1 MSAER
6 YAARARRRDTTIYSE
21 PVPDAAATDLEL
33 LTIGRI
39 GVDLYPEQSNVPI
52 ARVQTFAKSIGGTA
66 TNVAV
71 AAARLGRRAAVATR
85 VGDDPFGAYVRLALE
100 EEFGVDTRFVGT
112 DPELP
117 TPIVFCELDPPE
129 DPRLIFYR
137 EPKAPDMNLELTDL
151 DLDTARRVPILWIA
165 GSCFSDEPTRSTV
178 HTALDARGRREHTIL
193 DLDWR
198 PMFWPSPEEG
208 SREIGAALDHVS
220 AAIGNRVECEIAVGT
235 GDHEQAAQRLLE
247 RGLELAI
254 VKLGGDGVYVAT
266 SAGARA
272 LVPAVPIDVVCGLGA
287 GDAFGGALCHA
298 LLSGWD
304 EIRAVRFANAAGA
317 IVASRLL
324 CAAAMPTLNE
334 VLALESAT

>member
-1 MSAER
+1 M
-6 YAARARRRDTTIYSE
+6 
-21 PVPDAAATDLEL
+21 PGAAATDLEL

-85 VGDDPFGAYVRLALE
+85 VGDDPFGEYVRLALE

-112 DPELP
+112 DPMLP

-137 EPKAPDMNLELTDL
+137 EPKAPDMNLELLDF
-151 DLDTARRVPILWIA
+151 DLDTVRSVPILWIA

-178 HTALDARGRREHTIL
+178 HAVLDARGRREHTIL

-208 SREIGAALDHVS
+208 GREIGAALEHVT
-220 AAIGNRVECEIAVGT
+220 AAIGNRAECEIAVGT

-266 SAGARA
+266 AAGTRA
-272 LVPAVPIDVVCGLGA
+272 LVPPVPIDVVCGLGA

-304 EIRAVRFANAAGA
+304 EVRAVRFANAAGA

-324 CAAAMPTLNE
+324 CAASDAD
-334 VLALESAT
+334 ARRGARGKRGSAT

>member
-1 MSAER
+1 VPSA
-6 YAARARRRDTTIYSE
+6 
-21 PVPDAAATDLEL
+21 LEL

-39 GVDLYPEQSNVPI
+39 GVDLYPEQSHVPI

-71 AAARLGRRAAVATR
+71 AAARLGRRAAVLTR
-85 VGDDPFGAYVRLALE
+85 VGDDPFGEYVRLALAD
-100 EEFGVDTRFVGT
+100 EFDVDTRYIGV
-112 DPELP
+112 DPDLP

-137 EPKAPDMNLELTDL
+137 EPKAPDMNLEAADL
-151 DLDTARRVPILWIA
+151 DLDAVRDVPILWVA

-178 HTALDARGRREHTIL
+178 WTALEARRRRIHTVL

-208 SREIGAALDHVS
+208 GKQIGAALDHVT
-220 AAIGNRVECEIAVGT
+220 AAIGNRAECEIAVGT
-235 GDHEQAAQRLLE
+235 GDHEEAARRLLD
-247 RGLELAI
+247 RGLAIAI
-254 VKLGGDGVYVAT
+254 VKLGGEGVFVAT
-266 SAGARA
+266 ASGTRE
-272 LVPAVPIDVVCGLGA
+272 LVPPVPVEVVCGLGA
-287 GDAFGGALCHA
+287 GDAFGGAICHA

-304 EIRAVRFANAAGA
+304 EVRAVRFANAAGA

-324 CAAAMPTLNE
+324 CAAAMPTLDE
-334 VLALESAT
+334 VLAASGV

>member
-1 MSAER
+1 VLVVE
-6 YAARARRRDTTIYSE
+6 ARSIYSA
-21 PVPDAAATDLEL
+21 PMPDHEEVASELEL

-52 ARVQTFAKSIGGTA
+52 ARVETFAKSIGGTA

-85 VGDDPFGAYVRLALE
+85 VGDDAFGDYVRLALE

-112 DPELP
+112 DPKLP
-117 TPIVFCELDPPE
+117 TPIVFCELDPPG

-137 EPKAPDMNLELTDL
+137 EPKAPDMNLELADL
-151 DLDTARRVPILWIA
+151 DLDAVRRVPILWIA

-178 HTALDARGRREHTIL
+178 HAVLEGRGRRRHTVL

-198 PMFWPSPEEG
+198 PMFWPSPQEG
-208 SREIGAALDHVS
+208 GREIGAALDHVT

-235 GDHEQAAQRLLE
+235 GDHEEAAQRLLE
-247 RGLELAI
+247 RGLEMAI

-266 SAGARA
+266 AAGTRS
-272 LVPAVPIDVVCGLGA
+272 LVPPVPIEVVCGLGA

-304 EIRAVRFANAAGA
+304 EARAVRFANAAGA

-324 CAAAMPTLNE
+324 CAPAMPTLEE
-334 VLALESAT
+334 VLALEAAT

>member
-1 MSAER
+1 VPQ
-6 YAARARRRDTTIYSE
+6 AAG
-21 PVPDAAATDLEL
+21 TDLEL

-71 AAARLGRRAAVATR
+71 AAARLGRRAAVVTR
-85 VGDDPFGAYVRLALE
+85 VGDDPFGGYVRLALE

-112 DPELP
+112 DPDLP

-137 EPKAPDMNLELTDL
+137 EPKAPDMNLELSDL
-151 DLDTARRVPILWIA
+151 DLDIVRSVPILWVA

-178 HTALDARGRREHTIL
+178 HAALDARGRRRHTVL

-208 SREIGAALDHVS
+208 GREIGAALDGVT

-266 SAGARA
+266 AAGTRA
-272 LVPAVPIDVVCGLGA
+272 LVPPVPIDVVCGLGA
-287 GDAFGGALCHA
+287 GDAFGGAICHA
-298 LLSGWD
+298 LLSDWD
-304 EIRAVRFANAAGA
+304 EARAVRFANAAGA

-324 CAAAMPTLNE
+324 CAAAMPTLDE
-334 VLALESAT
+334 VLAASGA

>member
-1 MSAER
+1 MPDSANR
-6 YAARARRRDTTIYSE
+6 SAAG
-21 PVPDAAATDLEL
+21 LEL

-39 GVDLYPEQSNVPI
+39 GVDLYPEQSHVPI

-71 AAARLGRRAAVATR
+71 AASRLGRHAAVLTR
-85 VGDDPFGAYVRLALE
+85 VGDDPFGEYVRLALE
-100 EEFGVDTRFVGT
+100 EEFGVDTRFVGI

-137 EPKAPDMNLELTDL
+137 EPKAPDMNLEPGDL
-151 DLDTARRVPILWIA
+151 DLETVREVSILWMA

-178 HTALDARGRREHTIL
+178 WAALDARARRRHTVL

-198 PMFWPSPEEG
+198 PAFWPSLDEG
-208 SREIGAALDHVS
+208 GRQIGGALDHVT

-235 GDHEQAAQRLLE
+235 GDHEQAAQLLLD

-254 VKLGGDGVYVAT
+254 VKLGGDGVFVAT
-266 SAGARA
+266 ASGTRA
-272 LVPAVPIDVVCGLGA
+272 LVPPVPVDVVCGLGA

-304 EIRAVRFANAAGA
+304 EVRAVRFANAAGA

-324 CAAAMPTLNE
+324 CAAAMPTLDE
-334 VLALESAT
+334 VLEVGRKSLVT

>member
-1 MSAER
+1 VA
-6 YAARARRRDTTIYSE
+6 
-21 PVPDAAATDLEL
+21 DAGATPTELEL

-39 GVDLYPEQSNVPI
+39 GVDLYPEQSHVPI
-52 ARVQTFAKSIGGTA
+52 ARVRTFAKSIGGTA

-71 AAARLGRRAAVATR
+71 AAARLGRHAAVLTR
-85 VGDDPFGAYVRLALE
+85 VGDDPFGEYVRLALE
-100 EEFGVDTRFVGT
+100 DEFGVDTRFVGI

-137 EPKAPDMNLELTDL
+137 EPKAPDMNLETSDL
-151 DLDTARRVPILWIA
+151 DLDVVRDVPILWVA

-178 HTALDARGRREHTIL
+178 WAALEARGRRTHTVL

-208 SREIGAALDHVS
+208 GRQIGAALDHVT
-220 AAIGNRVECEIAVGT
+220 AAIGNRAECEIAVGT
-235 GDHEQAAQRLLE
+235 GDHEEAARRLLE

-254 VKLGGDGVYVAT
+254 VKLGGDGVFVAT
-266 SAGARA
+266 ATGKRE
-272 LVPAVPIDVVCGLGA
+272 LVPPMPIDVVCGLGA

-304 EIRAVRFANAAGA
+304 EVRAVRFANAAGA

-324 CAAAMPTLNE
+324 CAAAMPTLDE
-334 VLALESAT
+334 VLRAELT

>member
-1 MSAER
+1 M
-6 YAARARRRDTTIYSE
+6 
-21 PVPDAAATDLEL
+21 PDAAATDLEL

-85 VGDDPFGAYVRLALE
+85 VGDDPFGDYVRLALE
-100 EEFGVDTRFVGT
+100 DEFGVDTRFVGT
-112 DPELP
+112 DPMLP

-137 EPKAPDMNLELTDL
+137 EPKAPDMNLELSDL
-151 DLDTARRVPILWIA
+151 DLDTVRSVPILWIA

-178 HTALDARGRREHTIL
+178 HAGLDARGRREHTIL

-208 SREIGAALDHVS
+208 GREIGAALDHVT

-272 LVPAVPIDVVCGLGA
+272 LVPPVPIDVVCGLGA

-324 CAAAMPTLNE
+324 CAAAMPTLDE
-334 VLALESAT
+334 VASLERESAT